1 MSGQAGG
8 FPGDGLGL
16 GSGAHR
22 PVTLGSRHMVA
33 AGHHAA
39 AQAGLAILE
48 AGGNAVDAGV
58 AAGMALGVLQPDLV
72 NVAGV
77 APTMIRM
84 AETGE
89 VVTISGLGCYPKQAS
104 AAYFRQHHGG
114 DIPSGL
120 LRTVVPAAPDAW
132 ITALAKFGTMR
143 FADVAAASIRYAA
156 EGFPTHALLAD
167 FIATNEDK
175 FARWDANKAIY
186 LPKGRPP
193 RLGELFVQ
201 DDLARTLTYM
211 ADQEKS
217 AGGSREDGLKAARD
231 AFYKGDI
238 ARSIARY
245 HAENGGWM
253 TEQDLADFSVAI
265 EAPEKG
271 RFGNMEVYTCAV
283 WCQGP
288 VLIQMLKLLAGTD
301 LRALGHNSPAYI
313 HLLTE
318 AMKLSFADREAY
330 YGDPRFVDVPMAELL
345 SDAYADLRRGLID
358 PAKAW
363 PEMPPAGDPR
373 NMRAILGNSGSAAP
387 VRQDE
392 PAMSPDTSYV
402 SVVDRWGN
410 VFSATPSDTSN
421 DTPVI
426 PGLGICPSSRGSQG
440 FTQEGHASEVMGGKR
455 PRLTPNPALAVFDNG
470 TLMPFGTP
478 GGDVQSQAMLQVLL
492 NVAVFGLD
500 TQSAIDAPRFATYS
514 FPDSFAPHPYY
525 PGRLSIEG
533 RIEGKTAEALSALGH
548 EVVRWP
554 DWTWKAGG
562 VCAIVAD
569 PKTGLKAGGADRRR
583 PSGVVGL

>member
-1 MSGQAGG
+1 MSGQSQDLPGG
-8 FPGDGLGL
+8 GLGL

-89 VVTISGLGCYPKQAS
+89 VVTISGLGWFPKQAS
-104 AAYFRQHHGG
+104 SAYFRDHHDGE
-114 DIPSGL
+114 IPPGL
-120 LRTVVPAAPDAW
+120 LRAVIPAAPDAW
-132 ITALAKFGTMR
+132 ITALAKYGTMR
-143 FADVAAASIRYAA
+143 FADVAAASIRFAG

-167 FIATNEDK
+167 FVGANEQG
-175 FARWDANKAIY
+175 FARWEANRAIY
-186 LPKGRPP
+186 LPQGRPP
-193 RLGELFVQ
+193 RPGELFVQ
-201 DDLARTLTYM
+201 ADLARMLTYM
-211 ADQEKS
+211 AEAEKA

-238 ARSIARY
+238 ARAIARY
-245 HAENGGWM
+245 HTENGGWM

-265 EAPEKG
+265 EKPAKG
-271 RFGNMEVYTCAV
+271 RFRDMEVYTCNV

-288 VLIQMLKLLAGTD
+288 VLIQMLKLLAGAD

-330 YGDPRFVDVPMAELL
+330 YGDPRFVDVPLEALL

-358 PAKAW
+358 PKKAW
-363 PEMPPAGDPR
+363 PGMPPAGDPR
-373 NMRAILGNSGSAAP
+373 TMRAVLGNGGSDAP
-387 VRQDE
+387 VRTDE
-392 PAMSPDTSYV
+392 PALSPDTSYV
-402 SVVDRWGN
+402 CAVDRWGN

-421 DTPVI
+421 DMPVI
-426 PGLGICPSSRGSQG
+426 PGLGICPSSRGSQA

-470 TLMPFGTP
+470 ALMPFGTP

-492 NVAVFGLD
+492 NVSVFGMD

-525 PGRLSIEG
+525 PGRLSVEG
-533 RIEGKTAEALSALGH
+533 RIAGATADTLARLGH
-548 EVVRWP
+548 DVVRWP

-569 PKTGLKAGGADRRR
+569 PATGLKAGGADRRR
-583 PSGVVGL
+583 PSGVAGL